1 MRAPHTLDKMT
12 NIVIYSNNFGANAEI
27 HWRLG
32 NEAGYGPQL
41 YEINDMH
48 TRCNGYSIGGIVNEQ
63 RNDNPNE
70 PGIIDYNVYK
80 MHQRSLHNLTHY
92 VPADPNY
99 PIIDPLAEYFT
110 LPYKN
115 ILWSNYY
122 ADLADSE
129 AIIKADKTILLNVS
143 AEQALF
149 KYIIRAFN
157 ELDHHIID
165 VDSDI
170 WWKDHKTLDNAV
182 TDNWKE
188 LWYNK
193 FHDDMHRQFDT
204 GKLKYMW
211 QLNLLHWDLND
222 VVEGRKNIND
232 IGLIDWQDPERLFAD
247 KRQEMNEMVYSM
259 NITIDSYKR
268 HNIDH
273 IVIDDPYWIS
283 NIAEITDYIQMP
295 ASGNLLNKRRQYDI
309 KYSDKKRIYELLF
322 QKYI

>member
-1 MRAPHTLDKMT
+1 VRAPYTPDNMT

-27 HWRLG
+27 HWMLG
-32 NEAGYGPQL
+32 DEEDFGPQL
-41 YEINDMH
+41 YQMDDM
-48 TRCNGYSIGGIVNEQ
+48 TTQCNGSSVGGIVNEQ
-63 RNDNPNE
+63 RNDDPNM
-70 PGIIDYNVYK
+70 PYAIDDEVYRI
-80 MHQRSLHNLTHY
+80 HQRSLHNLTHY
-92 VPADPNY
+92 VPSDPNN
-99 PIIDPLAEYFT
+99 PVIDPLAEYFT

-122 ADLADSE
+122 ADLASFHS
-129 AIIKADKTILLNVS
+129 IIKADKTILLNVS

-149 KYIIRAFN
+149 KYIIRAFV
-157 ELDHHIID
+157 ELDHHKID

-170 WWKDHKTLDNAV
+170 WWKDHKTLDGEI

-188 LWYNK
+188 LWYSK

-222 VVEGRKNIND
+222 VVLGKQRIED
-232 IGLIDWQDPERLFAD
+232 IQLIDWQDPERLFHD
-247 KRQEMNEMVYSM
+247 KRQEMNEMVLGM
-259 NITIDSYKR
+259 QATIETYKQ
-268 HNIDH
+268 HNVDH
-273 IVIDDPYWIS
+273 IVIDDPIWSIDLPS
-283 NIAEITDYIQMP
+283 ITKYLGMAQSDT
-295 ASGNLLNKRRQYDI
+295 LTLKRSRYEL